1 MELQHVSE
9 TLGGLG
15 LTQKEIGVYLSLVTH
30 GGIGS
35 TIEVAG
41 YTGLARTSVYDI
53 LLSLQRKGVV
63 VEKRRK
69 NTKVFSVETPTHLL
83 AYLHQQEAQLARTKQ
98 KLKSTVAD
106 LESLMSPTLPVPSL
120 RQFHGEEGLLR
131 MWDEQLL
138 ATQHKDAFNIFCT
151 HEFLARFQPWLQEKS
166 RELLPHGVQ
175 VKILVNT
182 PSEEPI
188 FIKIRNFEV
197 KASSHTYVFAAGM
210 NVMGD
215 FIGFWNEMHTLTG
228 MLMENAHLARMQRV
242 MFDHAWASTPA

>member
-15 LTQKEIGVYLSLVTH
+15 LTEKEIGVYLSLVTH

-35 TIEVAG
+35 TIEVAA
-41 YTGLARTSVYDI
+41 YTGIPRTSVYDV

-69 NTKVFSVETPTHLL
+69 NTKIFSVETPSHLL
-83 AYLHQQEAQLARTKQ
+83 AILHKQEALLASTKQ

-106 LESLMSPTLPVPSL
+106 LESLMSPALPVPSL
-120 RQFHGEEGLLR
+120 RQFHGEEGIVK
-131 MWDEQLL
+131 MWEEQLL
-138 ATQHKDAFNIFCT
+138 ATTQLEAFNIFCT

-175 VKILVNT
+175 VKVLVNS
-182 PSEEPI
+182 PSEDPI

-197 KASSHTYVFAAGM
+197 KASNHTYVFAAGM
-210 NVMGD
+210 NVLGD
-215 FIGFWNEMHTLTG
+215 FIGFWNEMHSLTG
-228 MLMENAHLARMQRV
+228 MLMENAHIARMQRV
-242 MFDHAWASTPA
+242 MFDQAWTNTPA